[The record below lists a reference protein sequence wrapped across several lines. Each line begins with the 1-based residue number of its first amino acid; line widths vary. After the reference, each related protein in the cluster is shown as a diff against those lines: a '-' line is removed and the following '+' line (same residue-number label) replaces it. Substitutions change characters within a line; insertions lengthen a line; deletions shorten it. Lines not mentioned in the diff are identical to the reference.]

1 MMKTILFQGDSITDC
16 AWDRTDPLSLGI
28 GYPRL
33 IAAELGYEN
42 PSEYTFYNR
51 GISGNRI
58 VDLYARIKADII
70 NLKPD
75 YLSILI
81 GVNDVW
87 HEIAYKNGVDTE
99 KFERIY
105 TMLLEEIQE
114 ALPDTKIMLLAPF
127 ILNGS
132 ATADTEEN
140 PKRWQTF
147 RTEVDK
153 RIKAVE
159 RLGQKLGLPVLHLQ
173 EKFDEC
179 AAKNNSNAY
188 WLRDGV
194 HPTVYGHEVI
204 AREWL
209 RVFRTLK

>member
-1 MMKTILFQGDSITDC
+1 MKTILFQGDSITDC
-16 AWDRTDPLSLGI
+16 SWDRKDPRSLGN
-28 GYPRL
+28 GYPYL
-33 IAAELGYEN
+33 VAAKLGLEF

-81 GVNDVW
+81 GVNDVL
-87 HEIAYKNGVDTE
+87 HEIAYQNGVDTE
-99 KFERIY
+99 KFEKIY
-105 TMLLEEIQE
+105 TMLLEEIRE
-114 ALPDTKIMLLAPF
+114 ALPQTKILLMAPF
-127 ILNGS
+127 VLNGS
-132 ATADTEEN
+132 ATANTDDK
-140 PKRWQTF
+140 PGRWQTF

-153 RIKAVE
+153 RIEVVD
-159 RLGQKLGLPVLHLQ
+159 RLGDRFKLPVLHLQ
-173 EKFDEC
+173 ERFDEC
-179 AAKNNSNAY
+179 VSKNQSNSY

-194 HPTVYGHEVI
+194 HPTASGHEMI

-209 RVFRTLK
+209 RAFHML